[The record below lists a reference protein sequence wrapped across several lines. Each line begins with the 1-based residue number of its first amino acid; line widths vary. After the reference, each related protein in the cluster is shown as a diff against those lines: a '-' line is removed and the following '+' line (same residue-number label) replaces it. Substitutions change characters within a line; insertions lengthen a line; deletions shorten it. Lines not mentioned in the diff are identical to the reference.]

1 VGAVARSHAEAD
13 VAFAAT
19 GMPLEAVGHEGTLFV
34 PPDIARFPGAG
45 DLIRD
50 PELGA
55 DLAHALGDRNAVLLP
70 RHGLV
75 TVGLDVSSAVLV
87 AIFLEKACRMQL
99 TVAAAARQVPSAS
112 EAEKLAKRDRCHG
125 ARGVG

>member
-1 VGAVARSHAEAD
+1 MVRSHAEAA

-50 PELGA
+50 PERAA
-55 DLAHALGDRNAVLLP
+55 DLAHAPGDRNAVLLP

-75 TVGLDVSSAVLV
+75 TVRTCRARCSSRSFWRRRAG
-87 AIFLEKACRMQL
+87 C
-99 TVAAAARQVPSAS
+99 S
-112 EAEKLAKRDRCHG
+112 
-125 ARGVG
+125 